1 MSSYAPGLKVG
12 QNISSN
18 QYIGYMGD
26 TGYAFGVHL
35 HMEVIPCR
43 LYNPS
48 DSNCYSWNAYT
59 NFAVKTIKNGFNL
72 RQLINFPKG
81 TYNSWSSR

>member
-1 MSSYAPGLKVG
+1 MSSYAPGLSVG
-12 QNISSN
+12 QKITSN

-43 LYNPS
+43 LYNSS
-48 DSNCYSWNAYT
+48 DSNCYRWSAYD
-59 NFAVKTIKNGFNL
+59 AYAKKVLREGYNL
-72 RQLINFPKG
+72 RNLISFPKG